1 MQGTDKLNTITN
13 IVFVLTDVLETN
25 LLEMQQQY
33 KKEGFELRHDSKR
46 NFNTAIAAIK
56 RLKSDVNHCSESTQE
71 NFGNDSDMVNA
82 MLLTLIDRCGDDD
95 NLAYKMY
102 EYIKYFPSK
111 LHLDLDLDNAFSH
124 LFRKEKSTKE

>member
-46 NFNTAIAAIK
+46 NFNTVIAAIK
-56 RLKSDVNHCSESTQE
+56 RLKSDVDTAGALRQRERTIFLSGRMRKMRQRS
-71 NFGNDSDMVNA
+71 FGWSRNGRLKTGSA
-82 MLLTLIDRCGDDD
+82 R
-95 NLAYKMY
+95 
-102 EYIKYFPSK
+102 
-111 LHLDLDLDNAFSH
+111 
-124 LFRKEKSTKE
+124 

>member
-13 IVFVLTDVLETN
+13 IVFVLTDILETN

-82 MLLTLIDRCGDDD
+82 MLLTLIVTPYVGVWIETLITCFTS
-95 NLAYKMY
+95 ASIKSHPAW
-102 EYIKYFPSK
+102 EYMDWSIVHSSVKFMEE
-111 LHLDLDLDNAFSH
+111 L
-124 LFRKEKSTKE
+124 

>member
-82 MLLTLIDRCGDDD
+82 MLLTLIVTPYVGVWIETLITCFTS
-95 NLAYKMY
+95 ASIKSHPAW
-102 EYIKYFPSK
+102 EYMDWSIVHSSVKFMEE
-111 LHLDLDLDNAFSH
+111 L
-124 LFRKEKSTKE
+124 

>member
-46 NFNTAIAAIK
+46 NFNAAIAAIK
-56 RLKSDVNHCSESTQE
+56 RLKRDLDHCSANTQE
-71 NFGNDSDMVNA
+71 NYGNDADMVNA

-95 NLAYKMY
+95 EFAFKLFN
-102 EYIKYFPSK
+102 YIKSFPSK
-111 LHLDLDLDNAFSH
+111 LSLELDLDDAFSH
-124 LFRKEKSTKE
+124 LFVKEELHSI

>member
-82 MLLTLIDRCGDDD
+82 MLLTLMTDAVMMTTSLIRCTNTL
-95 NLAYKMY
+95 NLSR
-102 EYIKYFPSK
+102 P
-111 LHLDLDLDNAFSH
+111 N
-124 LFRKEKSTKE
+124 

>member
-25 LLEMQQQY
+25 LLEMQQKY

-46 NFNTAIAAIK
+46 NFN
-56 RLKSDVNHCSESTQE
+56 
-71 NFGNDSDMVNA
+71 
-82 MLLTLIDRCGDDD
+82 

-102 EYIKYFPSK
+102 EYIKSFPSK
-111 LHLDLDLDNAFSH
+111 LNLDLDLDNAFSH
-124 LFRKEKSTKE
+124 LFRKS

>member
-46 NFNTAIAAIK
+46 NFNIAIAAIK
-56 RLKSDVNHCSESTQE
+56 RLKSDVIIVANPLRKTS
-71 NFGNDSDMVNA
+71 A
-82 MLLTLIDRCGDDD
+82 MILTW
-95 NLAYKMY
+95 
-102 EYIKYFPSK
+102 
-111 LHLDLDLDNAFSH
+111 
-124 LFRKEKSTKE
+124 

>member
-13 IVFVLTDVLETN
+13 IVFVLTDV
-25 LLEMQQQY
+25 LEMQQQY

-82 MLLTLIDRCGDDD
+82 MFC
-95 NLAYKMY
+95 
-102 EYIKYFPSK
+102 
-111 LHLDLDLDNAFSH
+111 SH
-124 LFRKEKSTKE
+124 